1 MRLGSEVSR
10 RYLHLLHLSHCTQ
23 IPVPSQCETELTN
36 RHLIQTTGSRLLAK
50 MTRTDQSTPLGFLT
64 RTTLHYCTVHYCA
77 VHYCAAQST
86 TALSTTAPRC
96 PLLRCPLLRRAV
108 HYCAVHY
115 CAAHYYA
122 LLCWTMH
129 TLRCA
134 LLRCALLHCAL
145 YPLPTKRSKWCESR

>member
-1 MRLGSEVSR
+1 MQTQSSGMRLGSEVSR

-96 PLLRCPLLRRAV
+96 PLLRCPLLR
-108 HYCAVHY
+108 
-115 CAAHYYA
+115 
-122 LLCWTMH
+122 
-129 TLRCA
+129 CA
-134 LLRCALLHCAL
+134 LLRPTVLNNAHSTLRTTALCTTAL
-145 YPLPTKRSKWCESR
+145 CTLPPPH